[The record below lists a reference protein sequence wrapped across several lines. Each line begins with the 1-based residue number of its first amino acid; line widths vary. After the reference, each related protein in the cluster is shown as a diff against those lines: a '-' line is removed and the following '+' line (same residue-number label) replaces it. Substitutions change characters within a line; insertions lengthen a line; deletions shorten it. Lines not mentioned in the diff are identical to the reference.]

1 MNTLKK
7 LTLIL
12 SATFTIGLSST
23 AKSQDTTCIATPVV
37 RRMISDI
44 EVGKVNELIIQ
55 RLNDRLR
62 LKDSSIAKR
71 DTLIVRYD
79 KQLAQQT
86 IDLNIAMYEVQNKE
100 LAIKYRGKMIL
111 SLCILTGLQLIAL
124 TFK

>member
-1 MNTLKK
+1 
-7 LTLIL
+7 
-12 SATFTIGLSST
+12 
-23 AKSQDTTCIATPVV
+23 
-37 RRMISDI
+37 MISDI

-55 RLNDRLR
+55 RLTDRLM

-79 KQLAQQT
+79 QRLAQQT
-86 IDLNIAMYEVQNKE
+86 IELNTAMYEVQNKE